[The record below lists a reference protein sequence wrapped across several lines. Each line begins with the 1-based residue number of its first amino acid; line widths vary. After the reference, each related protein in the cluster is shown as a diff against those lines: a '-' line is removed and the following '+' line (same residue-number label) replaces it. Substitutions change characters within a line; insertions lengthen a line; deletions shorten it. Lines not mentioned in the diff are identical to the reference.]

1 MCVCVDIVER
11 ACVFE
16 YGGLED
22 REKKGVF
29 CGGRIV
35 TERLFFLCET
45 KFSCIHILIHICIV
59 RV

>member
-1 MCVCVDIVER
+1 M
-11 ACVFE
+11 CVFE

-35 TERLFFLCET
+35 TERLFFCVRLT
-45 KFSCIHILIHICIV
+45 KKKGLFSV
-59 RV
+59 DPNQKRT